1 MSLWVIEYW
10 DNDSST
16 FIPFKASM
24 EQTSEELDGDCVA
37 SFWIAN
43 SAENRALIQQDLLV
57 NIWFDDELQF
67 SGTLCG
73 GDIKSSKIK
82 AGLYDT
88 VMLTLDEAEPV
99 TGVYDQKPAS
109 TIAADL
115 VAGTGI
121 LVGSCPGTALS
132 VVFYHA
138 NRLDCFKFLAAA
150 LNLDLYSTSGTTIN
164 LAAKGAGV
172 VWTPSSIS
180 VSNRGLDRSKQ
191 RTKVIVRGLDCWG
204 NHILGVAGTGTKV
217 KTFSQNTVTDEA
229 TLNGIAAKKL
239 AEVNTDSSGAPVSV
253 LITVGKEYAVGDSV
267 SVVNAQY
274 LLNGTYRI
282 MQMNKTRLQVKMQLD
297 KFRKTIDR
305 TIEELRSWEDQ
316 GIYLPGSTSWSLNL
330 QGLFALYHLNEGT
343 GTSAKD
349 SAPVETPNNGTIV
362 NGSWEDGPVTK
373 MLTLSG
379 SSYVSLGDASKT
391 GINFHAA
398 SGVGK
403 FSVGCWFSPS
413 VNDSTDR
420 NLIHKAD
427 QFLFRYK
434 VSTGVL
440 TFGFRDSGG
449 TWRYYDSNSGV
460 VTVGGRLYVV
470 ATYDGSHLKL
480 YVNGYLNKEF
490 DQTTNIYDSANAV
503 YLGMFLKGVLAEV
516 MIWSRCLV
524 DKEVL
529 ELYFFPLNRLVKK
542 GSTDTSVPVVQPFC
556 YIVTNVQDGFL
567 QNEEKVQVADA
578 ILFDDPNR
586 LVEDFASVAGF
597 LSAEAATRAEVVVI
611 RNP

>member
-1 MSLWVIEYW
+1 MGLWVIEYW

-16 FIPFKASM
+16 FIPFKATM

-82 AGLYDT
+82 AVLYDT
-88 VMLTLDEAEPV
+88 VMLALDEAEPV

-121 LVGSCPGTALS
+121 SVGSCPATALS
-132 VVFYHA
+132 VVLYHA
-138 NRLDCFKFLAAA
+138 NRLDCFKFLSAA
-150 LNLDLYSTSGTTIN
+150 LNLDLYSTNGTTIN
-164 LAAKGAGV
+164 LALKGAGV

-217 KTFSQNTVTDEA
+217 KAFSQNTVTDEA

-239 AEVNTDSSGAPVSV
+239 CEVNTDSSGAPVSV
-253 LITVGKEYAVGDSV
+253 LITVGKEYNVGDSV

-297 KFRKTIDR
+297 KFRKSIDR

-316 GIYLPGSTSWSLNL
+316 GIYC
-330 QGLFALYHLNEGT
+330 QAQ
-343 GTSAKD
+343 
-349 SAPVETPNNGTIV
+349 
-362 NGSWEDGPVTK
+362 
-373 MLTLSG
+373 
-379 SSYVSLGDASKT
+379 
-391 GINFHAA
+391 
-398 SGVGK
+398 
-403 FSVGCWFSPS
+403 
-413 VNDSTDR
+413 R
-420 NLIHKAD
+420 
-427 QFLFRYK
+427 
-434 VSTGVL
+434 
-440 TFGFRDSGG
+440 
-449 TWRYYDSNSGV
+449 
-460 VTVGGRLYVV
+460 
-470 ATYDGSHLKL
+470 
-480 YVNGYLNKEF
+480 
-490 DQTTNIYDSANAV
+490 
-503 YLGMFLKGVLAEV
+503 
-516 MIWSRCLV
+516 
-524 DKEVL
+524 
-529 ELYFFPLNRLVKK
+529 
-542 GSTDTSVPVVQPFC
+542 
-556 YIVTNVQDGFL
+556 
-567 QNEEKVQVADA
+567 
-578 ILFDDPNR
+578 
-586 LVEDFASVAGF
+586 AG
-597 LSAEAATRAEVVVI
+597 A
-611 RNP
+611 

>member
-1 MSLWVIEYW
+1 LGLWVIEYW
-10 DNDSST
+10 DNGSST
-16 FIPFKASM
+16 FIPFKAEM

-37 SFWIAN
+37 SFWIDN
-43 SAENRALIQQDLLV
+43 SAENRVLIQQDLLV

-82 AGLYDT
+82 ALLYET

-99 TGVYDQKPAS
+99 NGVYDQKSAS
-109 TIAADL
+109 EIAADL
-115 VAGTGI
+115 VSGTGI
-121 LVGSCPGTALS
+121 SVGSCPATALS

-150 LNLDLYSTSGTTIN
+150 LNLDLYSTDGTTIN
-164 LAAKGAGV
+164 LAVKGAGV

-180 VSNRGLDRSKQ
+180 VSTRGLDRSKQ
-191 RTKVIVRGLDCWG
+191 RTKVIVRGLDTYG
-204 NHILGVAGTGTKV
+204 NHILGVAGSGTKV

-253 LITVGKEYAVGDSV
+253 LITVGKEYSVGDSI

-282 MQMNKTRLQVKMQLD
+282 MQMNKTRFQVKMQLD
-297 KFRKTIDR
+297 KFRKTLDR

-330 QGLFALYHLNEGT
+330 QGLTGLYHLNEGT
-343 GTSAKD
+343 GTVAKD
-349 SAPVETPNNGTIV
+349 SSPRDTPVDGTIT
-362 NGSWEDGPVTK
+362 NGSWQDGPITK
-373 MLTLSG
+373 ILTLAG
-379 SSYVSLGDASKT
+379 DGYVDVGDS
-391 GINFHAA
+391 INFHAQ

-403 FSVGCWFSPS
+403 FSVGAWFSPS
-413 VNDSTDR
+413 ANDSTDR
-420 NLIHKAD
+420 NIIHKAD

-449 TWRYYDSNSGV
+449 TWHYHNSDAGV
-460 VTVGGRLYVV
+460 VRVGGRLNVV
-470 ATYDGSHLKL
+470 ATYDGTHLKL
-480 YVNGYLNKEF
+480 YVNGNLHKEF
-490 DQTTNIYDSANAV
+490 DQTTNIYDSANKV
-503 YLGMFLKGVLAEV
+503 YLGMFLKGVLSEV
-516 MIWSRCLV
+516 MLWNRCLV
-524 DKEVL
+524 DQEVL
-529 ELYFFPLNRLVKK
+529 ELYFFPLLRVVSKGGHGESPTEDVVKFK
-542 GSTDTSVPVVQPFC
+542 IISVGWTGP
-556 YIVTNVQDGFL
+556 T
-567 QNEEKVQVADA
+567 
-578 ILFDDPNR
+578 
-586 LVEDFASVAGF
+586 
-597 LSAEAATRAEVVVI
+597 
-611 RNP
+611 